1 MNKNIED
8 NDQRA
13 AKQHK
18 KEIAILQKNAEKEL
32 KLLTAEHSDRAKEF
46 APKKRVLIHKN
57 LESVADI
64 SKKLIQFREE
74 KLFEIESHK
83 SNLNSDIEVL
93 KLGTD
98 LKIQEEL
105 NKYNEI
111 ERDNAIKLI
120 GVSLKQE
127 LDLEQVL
134 DTQSKL
140 EIVFNKEKA
149 YNKLKHDEALANKA
163 KEFNV
168 FGVNN
173 EEGLKIAKLRKTIE
187 ITKLDNE
194 TELAEKELVLDIK
207 VNEENEK
214 IDYHNLDFI
223 VQGQI
228 SNENLL
234 YQTEFKSLFEARE
247 DSLLA
252 YEELEANNR
261 ALLKV
266 KFLEAQKAKIEADK
280 DAFIKKINTSS
291 EAEKVLYE
299 QEKEKVSSKDLEELK
314 IYEEEANKNIENITI
329 KRDTLDRKEN
339 KKEIKELDLE
349 IKNLRDKLNSYVKT
363 KNVSI
368 SLNTELFNKGI
379 EEVNDRNALSIE
391 QTEDFF
397 GLEVSRIDKA
407 INLVNQNKNEEIND
421 AKEGH
426 LKTFENTSLLL
437 QNAQIRNN
445 QSIEQNTAY
454 KISMVQNKNDVI
466 KDFKDD
472 FEKQKHE
479 INESFNKAISEL
491 ESEIKSEES
500 KISGDISKEE
510 SNLEHKVVAFDKKF
524 QEIKNDELKELNK
537 LASAHKE
544 NFSKIE
550 QKENIEIKKIKD
562 EFTQKESSCKS
573 KISEINKKSGNHSK
587 IFESNKK
594 AAKRDYELALSKK
607 ISELNSKLQQD
618 IKAL

>member
-1 MNKNIED
+1 MVFVFQPD
-8 NDQRA
+8 WVQ
-13 AKQHK
+13 
-18 KEIAILQKNAEKEL
+18 EKEL
-32 KLLTAEHSDRAKEF
+32 KLLTAKHSDMAKEF
-46 APKKRVLIHKN
+46 APKKRVLIHEN

-83 SNLNSDIEVL
+83 SNSNSDIEVL

-105 NKYNEI
+105 NKFNEI

-120 GVSLKQE
+120 GFSLKQE

-140 EIVFNKEKA
+140 EIGFNKEKA
-149 YNKLKHDEALANKA
+149 YNKLKYDEALANKA

-187 ITKLDNE
+187 IAKLDNE
-194 TELAEKELVLDIK
+194 TELAEKELVLDMK
-207 VNEENEK
+207 VNVENEN
-214 IDYHNLDFI
+214 IDNHNLDFI

-280 DAFIKKINTSS
+280 DTFITKINTSS

-299 QEKEKVSSKDLEELK
+299 QERTKTEKVSSKDLEELK
-314 IYEEEANKNIENITI
+314 IYEEEVNENIKKITE
-329 KRDTLDRKEN
+329 KRDALDRKKN

-349 IKNLRDKLNSYVKT
+349 INNLSDKLNSYVKT
-363 KNVSI
+363 KNDSV

-397 GLEVSRIDKA
+397 SLEVLRIDKA

-445 QSIEQNTAY
+445 QLIEQNTAY
-454 KISMVQNKNDVI
+454 KISRIQNKNDVI

-479 INESFNKAISEL
+479 INESFNKVILEL

-524 QEIKNDELKELNK
+524 QEIENDELKELNK

-550 QKENIEIKKIKD
+550 QKENIEIKKIED

-587 IFESNKK
+587 VFESNKK

-618 IKAL
+618 IKAS